1 MDRLLRFSTVG
12 VANTA
17 IGLSAIFAAMR
28 FLAMSETAANA
39 LGYAIGVTFSFV
51 VNRAWTFGDG
61 APAAQS
67 FPRWL
72 VVAGCAYLSNLVVV
86 LAACR
91 LMGVDPYLAQ
101 LLGVPAYTGVAFLG
115 ARDYAFRDPATPPQE
130 A

>member
-1 MDRLLRFSTVG
+1 MDRLLRFLTVG

-17 IGLSAIFAAMR
+17 IGLSSVFAAMR
-28 FLAMSETAANA
+28 FLDMSEAAANA

-61 APAAQS
+61 APATLS

-86 LAACR
+86 LAAYR
-91 LMGVDPYLAQ
+91 LLGVDPYLSQ
-101 LLGVPAYTGVAFLG
+101 LLGVPIYTGVGFLG
-115 ARDYAFRDPATPPQE
+115 ARYYAFRAPATLAQE

>member
-1 MDRLLRFSTVG
+1 MDRLLRFLTVG

-17 IGLSAIFAAMR
+17 IGLSSIFAAMR
-28 FLAMSETAANA
+28 FLDMSEAAANA

-61 APAAQS
+61 APATQS

-86 LAACR
+86 LAAYR
-91 LMGVDPYLAQ
+91 LLGVDPYLSQ
-101 LLGVPAYTGVAFLG
+101 LLGVPTYTGVGFLG
-115 ARDYAFRDPATPPQE
+115 ARYYAFRAPATLAQE